1 MAVRDGSR
9 GSLTYRREAD
19 ILLDMPKTK
28 SLTAS
33 SAPLPAPLPAQFASN
48 PKRWGFQDEVFEIP
62 IILSTE
68 SLDEFYDSLEEEYFY
83 IDRSPFSEECRGV
96 TYGINS
102 EKKGFV
108 VCVWL
113 NEETADAG
121 AVAHE
126 AFHATS
132 YVMEYLG
139 VKFDPLNHETFAY
152 YLDWLVTE
160 FTEAFD
166 PA

>member
-1 MAVRDGSR
+1 M
-9 GSLTYRREAD
+9 TYRREAVM
-19 ILLDMPKTK
+19 LLDMPKTK
-28 SLTAS
+28 SL
-33 SAPLPAPLPAQFASN
+33 SAPPASPLPAQFVSN
-48 PKRWGFQDEVFEIP
+48 PKRWGFQDEIFEIP

-68 SLDEFYDSLEEEYFY
+68 PLDEFYDFLEEEYFY
-83 IDRSPFSEECRGV
+83 IEASPFSEKCQGV

-102 EKKGFV
+102 EEKGFV

-113 NEETADAG
+113 NEEDADAG
-121 AVAHE
+121 TIAHE

-132 YVMEYLG
+132 YAMEYLG

-152 YLDWLVTE
+152 YLNWLVKE

-166 PA
+166 SARQS